1 MTHSEEDQMPQP
13 GRRRPESRH
22 SGGTPRWVKATI
34 VAIGILLLAFVALHL
49 AGLSPM
55 MGH

>member
-1 MTHSEEDQMPQP
+1 MPQP